1 MPEPQDTTDQENA
14 TLQLMVEFRNLWLAQ
29 EAVQSAKSPAQS
41 PPPAAPARR
50 LGSRAVLLLLVAVVA
65 SAFLNS
71 GIWTGSNRM
80 PLRLPWAAHRDTA
93 TTAATSNTV
102 RPPARSTA
110 SSHDAGA
117 SEPSL
122 QTAPQQAAGPDTQ
135 AASSTRS
142 VSVEDSAR
150 LVAYHVQVGAFNVR
164 EYAQDLMHQ
173 LRARSYSVTMVE
185 APTRPPHRVWIEG
198 VFDRDAA
205 EQLVRRLRSDGFEAI
220 PVRP

>member
-1 MPEPQDTTDQENA
+1 MPEPQDSTDQESA

-41 PPPAAPARR
+41 PPPARR

-65 SAFLNS
+65 SALLNS
-71 GIWTGSNRM
+71 GIWAGSHPM
-80 PLRLPWAAHRDTA
+80 SLRLPWAGHRDTA
-93 TTAATSNTV
+93 TPAVTSNAV
-102 RPPARSTA
+102 RPPAQSIAT
-110 SSHDAGA
+110 SHEAGA

-122 QTAPQQAAGPDTQ
+122 QTAPQQPAGPGTQ
-135 AASSTRS
+135 AVSSTRS
-142 VSVEDSAR
+142 VSVEDSDRRA
-150 LVAYHVQVGAFNVR
+150 AYHVQVGAFNVR
-164 EYAQDLMHQ
+164 EYAQDLMRQ

-205 EQLVRRLRSDGFEAI
+205 EQLVSRLRNDGFEAI

>member
-1 MPEPQDTTDQENA
+1 MPEPQDITDQESA

-29 EAVQSAKSPAQS
+29 EAVQSAEPPAQS
-41 PPPAAPARR
+41 PAPARR
-50 LGSRAVLLLLVAVVA
+50 LGPRAVLLLLVAVVA

-71 GIWTGSNRM
+71 GIWAGSHPM
-80 PLRLPWAAHRDTA
+80 SLRLPWAAHRDTA
-93 TTAATSNTV
+93 TPAATSNTV
-102 RPPARSTA
+102 RPPAQAIAPR
-110 SSHDAGA
+110 HEAGA

-122 QTAPQQAAGPDTQ
+122 QTAPQHAAGPGTQ
-135 AASSTRS
+135 AASSTRT
-142 VSVEDSAR
+142 VSVQDSDR

-164 EYAQDLMHQ
+164 EYAEDLMHQ

-198 VFDRDAA
+198 VFDRDTA
-205 EQLVRRLRSDGFEAI
+205 EQLISRLRSDGFEAI